1 MPAFVSSR
9 AATASVGD
17 CTDRPSR
24 AKQVEPLPSVR
35 SGRLGVGQ
43 TLGAESPIG
52 CVADVQLEVAV
63 LGLVDRAD
71 HKSTARSLDHTPTRF
86 S

>member
-1 MPAFVSSR
+1 M
-9 AATASVGD
+9 ASVGY

-24 AKQVEPLPSVR
+24 AKQVAPLPSVR

-43 TLGAESPIG
+43 AMGAESPIG
-52 CVADVQLEVAV
+52 CVADAQLEVAP
-63 LGLVDRAD
+63 LCRVDGAD
-71 HKSTARSLDHTPTRF
+71 HKSTARSLDHAPTRF